1 MTKEIAA
8 ELLKPYI
15 DKCTEDGDPYF
26 IVHFSIADDYFS
38 GFENGL
44 DFMDARIIVK
54 QLRKQFPEL
63 EIMFQSITA

>member
-1 MTKEIAA
+1 MTKEKAT

-44 DFMDARIIVK
+44 DYMDAGIIVK

-63 EIMFQSITA
+63 EIMFQSITT